1 MVRLYSLLTYQKG
14 EHEDLDKKWEQFRT
28 IHVFKGLGFSEALI
42 REEQDTL
49 LKIWRIKKL
58 RPWKLT
64 FGDVSTW
71 VKLSE
76 RIVDYR
82 KRVQRGNARLRNSRA
97 RKKLKAA
104 ARQGD
109 DAAKEKIESIKKS
122 KREYMSKVRSK
133 KRKDSSSS

>member
-1 MVRLYSLLTYQKG
+1 MVRLYSLLSYQKG

-42 REEQDTL
+42 TKEQDTL

-64 FGDVSTW
+64 FGEVSTW

-82 KRVQRGNARLRNSRA
+82 KRVQRGKARLRNSRA

-109 DAAKEKIESIKKS
+109 EAAKEKI
-122 KREYMSKVRSK
+122 
-133 KRKDSSSS
+133 